1 MRPITV
7 LDYDPA
13 WPALF
18 DAARREL
25 VTLAADS
32 ILTIEHIGSTAV
44 PGLAAK
50 PKIDLDAVLVDE
62 TARNSVASLL
72 PSAGFR
78 AHGDP
83 HGDGRWPFTRDHE
96 GYGLRLYL
104 CTPNNPAHRNRILF
118 RDHLRCHPQKAAEY
132 QALKRH
138 LAAKANGDW
147 DIYTGGKSDFVAET
161 LRLAM
166 IEAERSLRG

>member
-1 MRPITV
+1 MRPIRV

-18 DAARREL
+18 DAARCEL
-25 VTLAADS
+25 LALAADR
-32 ILTIEHIGSTAV
+32 ILAIEHIGSTAV
-44 PGLAAK
+44 AGLAAK

-62 TARNSVASLL
+62 AALAAVGALL
-72 PSAGFR
+72 PSAGFQD
-78 AHGDP
+78 HGDP
-83 HGDGRWPFTRDHE
+83 YGEGRWPFTRDHD

-104 CTPNNPAHRNRILF
+104 CTPDNPAHRDRILF
-118 RDHLRCHPQKAAEY
+118 RDYLRAHPQRANEY

-138 LAAKANGDW
+138 LAAEANGDW

-161 LRLAM
+161 LRLAA
-166 IEAERSLRG
+166 IEAERSPRG

>member
-1 MRPITV
+1 MRPIRV

-13 WPALF
+13 WPARF
-18 DAARREL
+18 DATRREL
-25 VTLAADS
+25 LELAADR
-32 ILTIEHIGSTAV
+32 ILAIEHIGSTAV

-50 PKIDLDAVLVDE
+50 PKIDLDAVLVDDAAR
-62 TARNSVASLL
+62 TAVASLL

-83 HGDGRWPFTRDHE
+83 HSDGRWPFTRDHN

-104 CTPNNPAHRNRILF
+104 CAPDNPAHRDRILF
-118 RDHLRCHPQKAAEY
+118 RDHLRRHPQRAAEY
-132 QALKRH
+132 EALKRR
-138 LAAKANGDW
+138 LAAMANGDW

-161 LRLAM
+161 LRLAAL
-166 IEAERSLRG
+166 EAEGSSRG